1 MSSARFSG
9 RELDPDLEDIAWL
22 AAEIS
27 AAPVAVVGLVEGT
40 PPLFRCAARLGA
52 GAIAAETVS
61 GCVLAIVREGVA
73 LTVPDLHA
81 EPRFAGD
88 PSLLPPLQARAF
100 AAAPIPSG
108 GGPPL
113 GAVLV
118 FDLESRPFLPW
129 QVRALERL
137 AALAGRRL
145 EARKES
151 RVRDL
156 RREQTLGALAGGLA
170 LEIQALQ
177 SERAPAV
184 AAGHPIAGG
193 GGSLSRAAALA
204 RDLLALSGHRSL
216 RPAPLDLNALVAAGA
231 ARAADAGG
239 RRLEIRL
246 DRTIGPVAAD
256 GERLGRAIAGLV
268 SCAATTVAGA
278 DPGPQTMQLRT
289 SEVAIEAGPPAPLPA
304 GRYVLLTIGE
314 SRPDD
319 GEDSPSMDGDPMR
332 GWSFDATEVPGL
344 AEMRGLL
351 RQSGARLG
359 TAIGASG
366 LPAFCIALPRA
377 AD

>member
-1 MSSARFSG
+1 MSLVRFSG
-9 RELDPDLEDIAWL
+9 REVDPDLEDIAWL
-22 AAEIS
+22 AAEIG
-27 AAPVAVVGLVEGT
+27 AAPVAVVGLIEGT
-40 PPLFRCAARLGA
+40 PPVFRCAARLGA
-52 GAIAAETVS
+52 GAAAAESVS
-61 GCVLAIVREGVA
+61 GCVKALVREGVA
-73 LTVPDLHA
+73 LAVPDLHA
-81 EPRFAGD
+81 EARFAGD
-88 PSLLPPLQARAF
+88 PVLAPPLQARAF
-100 AAAPIPSG
+100 AAAPIPSA

-113 GAVLV
+113 GAVAV
-118 FDLESRPFLPW
+118 FDLEARPFLPW
-129 QVRALERL
+129 QVRALGRL

-145 EARKES
+145 EAAQES
-151 RVRDL
+151 RARDL

-177 SERAPAV
+177 SERA
-184 AAGHPIAGG
+184 
-193 GGSLSRAAALA
+193 GGSLARAAALA

-216 RPAPLDLNALVAAGA
+216 RPAPLDLNALVAA
-231 ARAADAGG
+231 RAAHAADTCG

-268 SCAATTVAGA
+268 ARAAATVAGT
-278 DPGPQTMQLRT
+278 DPGAQAMRLRT
-289 SEVAIEAGPPAPLPA
+289 AEVAIEAGPPAPLPA
-304 GRYVLLTIGE
+304 GRYVLLTIGASQPE
-314 SRPDD
+314 N

-332 GWSFDATEVPGL
+332 VWSFDATDAPGL
-344 AEMRGLL
+344 AELRGLL